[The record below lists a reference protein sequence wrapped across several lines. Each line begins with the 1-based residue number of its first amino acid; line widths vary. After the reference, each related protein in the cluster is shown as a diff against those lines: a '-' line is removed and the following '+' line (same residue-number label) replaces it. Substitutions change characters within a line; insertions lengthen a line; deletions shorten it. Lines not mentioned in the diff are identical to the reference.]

1 MRTRGFTIL
10 ETVIALGITIMLVLV
25 GWEFARNILSFN
37 TTAYDSLSAQAEL
50 LKIVNVWSNEIRTAV
65 PAETGAYP
73 LLTAATN
80 TLTFYSDIDDD
91 GVVERV
97 RYFLSGSKLR
107 KGVIEPSGSPFT
119 YNTASETIADQVQ
132 NVVASATGIF
142 QYYDSSYTG
151 AASSTAPLVN
161 PVNISKVR
169 LVKITIDV
177 DRDAKRTPATIQVST
192 QVSFRNLKDNQ

>member
-1 MRTRGFTIL
+1 MHARGFTLL
-10 ETVIALGITIMLVLV
+10 EMVIALGITLMLTLV

-119 YNTASETIADQVQ
+119 YNTASETLADQVQ

-142 QYYDSSYTG
+142 QYFDSSYTG
-151 AASSTAPLVN
+151 AASSTAPLAN

>member
-1 MRTRGFTIL
+1 MRRAGFTIL

-107 KGVIEPSGSPFT
+107 KGIIEPSGSPFT

-177 DRDAKRTPATIQVST
+177 DRDAKHTPATIQVST